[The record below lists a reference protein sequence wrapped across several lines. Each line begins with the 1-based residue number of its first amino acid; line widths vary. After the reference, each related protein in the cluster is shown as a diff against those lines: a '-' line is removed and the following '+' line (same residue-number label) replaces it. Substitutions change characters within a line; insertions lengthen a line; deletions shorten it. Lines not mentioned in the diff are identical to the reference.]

1 MRIVLVE
8 DNLQLA
14 NTIADGLSEDG
25 YAVDVVGTA
34 AGGIE
39 RGLRRDLDVMV
50 LDLGLPDRDGLEV
63 LNEIGRA
70 SCRERV

>member
-14 NTIADGLSEDG
+14 TTIADGLSEDG

-34 AGGIE
+34 ATAIDRGI
-39 RGLRRDLDVMV
+39 
-50 LDLGLPDRDGLEV
+50 DRKSV
-63 LNEIGRA
+63 
-70 SCRERV
+70 V